1 MVDVTIMEIG
11 AVSFIQQQ
19 LTQYEKLP
27 LCDNVFV
34 TSIGKRDVM

>member
-1 MVDVTIMEIG
+1 MTIMEIG

-19 LTQYEKLP
+19 LPQYEKLP
-27 LCDNVFV
+27 LYDNVFV